1 MRAIGYARVST
12 DGQAE
17 KGISLSAQE
26 NRIRAMATLQEADL
40 VEVIVDAGESGKNLG
55 RPGMQ
60 RLLAL
65 VERRGVDAV
74 IIAKLDRLTR
84 SVKDLANL
92 LELFERRGIHLLSV
106 AESLDTGSAA
116 GRLVMNIMASLAQW
130 EREVIS
136 ERTKESLAY
145 KKANMERCGNTG
157 YGFRC
162 VDGRTVEPDPHEQ
175 RVRKT
180 ITRLREQ
187 GQSLRQIAAYL
198 NKERR
203 FTRSGSPWRHC
214 YVARVL
220 KTAHEVGA

>member
-17 KGISLSAQE
+17 KGISLAAQQS
-26 NRIRAMATLQEADL
+26 RIRAMATLQEADL
-40 VEVIVDAGESGKNLG
+40 TKVIVDAGESGKNLD

-60 RLLAL
+60 RLLAM
-65 VERRGVDAV
+65 VERREVDAV

-136 ERTKESLAY
+136 ERTKEVLGH
-145 KKANMERCGNTG
+145 KKARMEFVGNCP
-157 YGFRC
+157 YGFHLC
-162 VDGRTVEPDPHEQ
+162 ADGRTVEPDPAEQ
-175 RVRKT
+175 RVRRT

-187 GQSLRQIAAYL
+187 GRSLRQIAAYL

-203 FTRSGSPWRHC
+203 FTRSGSPWMHC

-220 KTAHEVGA
+220 KAA